1 MGRLD
6 GKVAIVTG
14 AARGQGEAEARRF
27 VAEGASVVLADVLD
41 DDGRAVAADLGG
53 AARYE
58 HLDVTDEER
67 WQAVV
72 AATEDAF
79 GPVSVLVNN
88 AGILAFSP
96 VYAQAAAEFRR
107 VLDVNLTGAFLG
119 IKTVARSMRKGGG
132 GSIVNISSTGGMEG
146 LPMLAAYS
154 SSKWGLRG
162 LSRTAALDL
171 GRQGIRVNT
180 VHPGGIDTPMT
191 RAEGVP
197 DDEMGMFYE
206 RLPIKRIGTVD
217 DVAAMVVFLASDEAG
232 YVTGAEFVVDGGHLA
247 GDAGMLDTR

>member
-14 AARGQGEAEARRF
+14 AARGQGEAEARLF

-41 DDGRAVAADLGG
+41 DDGRAVAADLGD

-96 VYAQAAAEFRR
+96 VYAQDAAEFRR

-217 DVAAMVVFLASDEAG
+217 DVAAMVAFLASDEAG